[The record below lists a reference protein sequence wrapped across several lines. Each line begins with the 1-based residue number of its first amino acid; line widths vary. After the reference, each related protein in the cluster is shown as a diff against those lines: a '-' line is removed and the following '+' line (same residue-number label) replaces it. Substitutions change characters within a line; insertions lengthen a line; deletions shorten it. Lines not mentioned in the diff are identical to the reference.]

1 MSVFVGGTGSA
12 NQLDDY
18 EEGSW
23 TPSIRSSNGGAADV
37 TYNVAVGRYKKIG
50 SFVHCSFDLTWT
62 GFTNMNG
69 AIIISGLPFTNR
81 GDNSTRG
88 YGAPQ
93 FRDLS
98 GLHSDIRVNG
108 NSSWLYPDTNQV
120 YLMAFNSSGTEY
132 YVTANTNGRITGEII
147 EYTEV

>member
-23 TPSIRSSNGGAADV
+23 TPTLHSSGGAANV
-37 TYNVAVGRYKKIG
+37 TYTVAVGRYKKVG
-50 SFVHCSFDLTWT
+50 SFVHCSFDLSWT

-69 AIIISGLPFTNR
+69 SIIIAGLPFTNR
-81 GDNSTRG
+81 GDNASRG

-98 GLHSDIRVNG
+98 GLHSNIRIYG
-108 NSSWLYPDTNQV
+108 NSSWIYPNASTV
-120 YLMAFNSSGTEY
+120 YLMAYNSSGTEY

>member
-23 TPSIRSSNGGAADV
+23 TPSLRSASGGAADAS
-37 TYNVAVGRYKKIG
+37 YSVAVGRYKKIG
-50 SFVHCSFDLTWT
+50 SFVHCSFDLVWT

-69 AIIISGLPFTNR
+69 SIIIDGLPFTNR
-81 GDNSTRG
+81 GDNSSRG

-98 GLHSDIRVNG
+98 GLSSEIRLYG
-108 NSSWLYPDTNQV
+108 NSSWLYPDATTV
-120 YLMAFNSSGTEY
+120 YLMAFNSSGNEF
-132 YVTANTNGRITGEII
+132 YVGANTNGRITGEII

>member
-23 TPSIRSSNGGAADV
+23 TPSLRSSNGGAANV
-37 TYNVAVGRYKKIG
+37 SYSVAVGRYKKIG
-50 SFVHCSFDLTWT
+50 SFVHCSFDLVWS

-69 AIIISGLPFTNR
+69 SIIISGLKFTNR

-98 GLHSDIRVNG
+98 GLSSEIRLYG
-108 NSSWLYPDTNQV
+108 NSSWVYPDANTV
-120 YLMAFNSSGTEY
+120 YLMAFNSSGNEF
-132 YVTANTNGRITGEII
+132 YVGANTNGRITGEVI